1 MNSLVSIIVPVYNA
15 ERYLSR
21 CIDSILEQSFT
32 DFELLLINDGSNDN
46 SAGICDEYVAKDSRV
61 LVFHKE
67 NGGASAA
74 RNYGLDK
81 AVGKYVCFIDADDWV
96 GKDYIKQ
103 LLPYEGEDMV
113 ICSIS
118 YEGDTNRNLCI
129 SDKKRN
135 RECIESTLHQ
145 MIDHMAVCS
154 PCCKIMRRD
163 IIKKESIRFDVNVS
177 VGEDMLFICDYFSTG
192 LDKIRTISL
201 PLYHYY
207 VGDSGSLSHR
217 VVDFETTEYVL
228 ECIKERVD
236 KLSKVYNWDSDD
248 GYKRH
253 LCTQFN
259 NMMLYAKSRSSFFE
273 RLKYMKRTIDNVYIH
288 VLLSDVDYMV
298 KRKRLNGIKAVTF
311 RISMLPLKLYYYFK

>member
-46 SAGICDEYVAKDSRV
+46 SADICDEYVAKDSRV

-129 SDKKRN
+129 SDKKG
-135 RECIESTLHQ
+135 IESVL
-145 MIDHMAVCS
+145 
-154 PCCKIMRRD
+154 
-163 IIKKESIRFDVNVS
+163 
-177 VGEDMLFICDYFSTG
+177 
-192 LDKIRTISL
+192 
-201 PLYHYY
+201 
-207 VGDSGSLSHR
+207 R
-217 VVDFETTEYVL
+217 VL
-228 ECIKERVD
+228 CIK
-236 KLSKVYNWDSDD
+236 
-248 GYKRH
+248 
-253 LCTQFN
+253 
-259 NMMLYAKSRSSFFE
+259 
-273 RLKYMKRTIDNVYIH
+273 
-288 VLLSDVDYMV
+288 
-298 KRKRLNGIKAVTF
+298 
-311 RISMLPLKLYYYFK
+311 